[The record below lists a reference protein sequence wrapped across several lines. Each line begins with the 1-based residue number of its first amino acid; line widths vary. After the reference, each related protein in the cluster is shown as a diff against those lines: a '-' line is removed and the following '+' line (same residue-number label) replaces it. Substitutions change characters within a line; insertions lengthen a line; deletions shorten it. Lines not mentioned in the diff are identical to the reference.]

1 MWQQKQNNF
10 IELDELVGLPEETTA
25 DKTALW
31 QRLES
36 RLQKKPQ
43 QKKVVWYW
51 AAACLLIC
59 ITVPFLFNSNKN
71 KIHEAGV
78 VNNNSTIKEPTQ
90 TQKTVAT
97 ENIQLCT
104 DEIKPQPVVSNVPS
118 PHKKMKVSR
127 TKRDSLV
134 FTAPL
139 ALDIIKQD
147 FSRFEIDTLAN
158 PVAITTK
165 KKISVVHINELQEE
179 DRIAERNINIAK
191 SFKKKRTKIAD
202 RSEYAGTLNCRI
214 YFKN

>member
-10 IELDELVGLPEETTA
+10 IEFDELVGLPEETTA

-36 RLQKKPQ
+36 RLQKKPK

-59 ITVPFLFNSNKN
+59 LTVPFLFNSNKN
-71 KIHEAGV
+71 KIQEAGV
-78 VNNNSTIKEPTQ
+78 VDNNSTIKKPKQ
-90 TQKTVAT
+90 TQKTVTT
-97 ENIQLCT
+97 ENIQLYT
-104 DEIKPQPVVSNVPS
+104 TEIKLLHVVSNVPS
-118 PHKKMKVSR
+118 PHKKIHVIR
-127 TKRDSLV
+127 TKQDSLV

-147 FSRFEIDTLAN
+147 FSRIEIDTPAN

-165 KKISVVHINELQEE
+165 KKISVVHITELQEE
-179 DRIAERNINIAK
+179 DRIADRNINIAK
-191 SFKKKRTKIAD
+191 SFKKKRTKITD
-202 RSEYAGTLNCRI
+202 RSEYAGILNFRI

>member
-36 RLQKKPQ
+36 RLQKKPK

-51 AAACLLIC
+51 AAAFLLIFL
-59 ITVPFLFNSNKN
+59 TVIFFFNSNKN
-71 KIHEAGV
+71 KIQQSEI
-78 VNNNSTIKEPTQ
+78 VNNNFTIKKLTQ
-90 TQKTVAT
+90 TQKTVT
-97 ENIQLCT
+97 PENIQLIT
-104 DEIKPQPVVSNVPS
+104 TEIKLLHVVNNLPS
-118 PHKKMKVSR
+118 PHKKIHVIR
-127 TKRDSLV
+127 TKQDSLV

-139 ALDIIKQD
+139 ALDRIEQD
-147 FSRFEIDTLAN
+147 ISRIEIDTLAN
-158 PVAITTK
+158 PVAITIK

-202 RSEYAGTLNCRI
+202 RSEYAGTLNFRI

>member
-31 QRLES
+31 HRLES
-36 RLQKKPQ
+36 RLQKKPKQ
-43 QKKVVWYW
+43 IKVVWYW

-59 ITVPFLFNSNKN
+59 STVPFLINSNKN

-78 VNNNSTIKEPTQ
+78 GNNNSTIQEPTQ

-97 ENIQLCT
+97 ENIQLYT
-104 DEIKPQPVVSNVPS
+104 IAIKLKHVVSNVPS
-118 PHKKMKVSR
+118 PPKKIQVIR
-127 TKRDSLV
+127 TKQDSLV

-147 FSRFEIDTLAN
+147 FSRTEIDTLSN

-179 DRIAERNINIAK
+179 DRVAERNINIAK

-202 RSEYAGTLNCRI
+202 RSEYAGTLNFRI

>member
-10 IELDELVGLPEETTA
+10 IELDELVGLPEETVA

-36 RLQKKPQ
+36 RLQKKPK

-59 ITVPFLFNSNKN
+59 LTVPFLFNSNKN
-71 KIHEAGV
+71 KIQQSEI
-78 VNNNSTIKEPTQ
+78 VNNNFTIKKLTQ
-90 TQKTVAT
+90 TQKTVT
-97 ENIQLCT
+97 PENIQLIT
-104 DEIKPQPVVSNVPS
+104 TAIKLQHVVSNVPS
-118 PHKKMKVSR
+118 PHKKIQVIK
-127 TKRDSLV
+127 TKQDSLV

-139 ALDIIKQD
+139 ALDRIEQD
-147 FSRFEIDTLAN
+147 ISRIEIDTLAN
-158 PVAITTK
+158 PVAITIK

-202 RSEYAGTLNCRI
+202 RSEYAGTLNFRI

>member
-10 IELDELVGLPEETTA
+10 IELDELLGVPGETTA

-31 QRLES
+31 HRLES
-36 RLQKKPQ
+36 RLQKKPKQ
-43 QKKVVWYW
+43 IKVVWYW

-59 ITVPFLFNSNKN
+59 STVPFLINSNKN

-78 VNNNSTIKEPTQ
+78 VDNNSTIKEPTQ
-90 TQKTVAT
+90 TQKTVT
-97 ENIQLCT
+97 PENIQLYT
-104 DEIKPQPVVSNVPS
+104 TEIKLLHVVSNVPS
-118 PHKKMKVSR
+118 PHKKIHVIRNKQ
-127 TKRDSLV
+127 DSLV
-134 FTAPL
+134 FTAPV
-139 ALDIIKQD
+139 ALDIIEQD
-147 FSRFEIDTLAN
+147 FARIEIDTLAN
-158 PVAITTK
+158 PVAITIK

-202 RSEYAGTLNCRI
+202 RSEYAGILNFRI